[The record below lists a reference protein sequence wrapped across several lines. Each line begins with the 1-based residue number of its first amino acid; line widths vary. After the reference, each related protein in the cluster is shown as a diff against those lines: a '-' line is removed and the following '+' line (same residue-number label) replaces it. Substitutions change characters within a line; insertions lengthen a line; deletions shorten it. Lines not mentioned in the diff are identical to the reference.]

1 MTQLSTLPDA
11 TIQRPDLRP
20 ALIVGASGKTGRRI
34 ADRLDAR
41 GVPVRRAG
49 RSTEPRFDWT
59 DRTTWASALEDV
71 GLVYISYQ
79 PDLIADGA
87 VADIAEFVRLADKAG
102 AARLVLLAGRGE
114 PEAEHA
120 GRVVHAAQADST
132 VLSCAWFDQ
141 NFSEGGFAP
150 EIDAGSLTLP
160 VGEIGE
166 PFIDADDI
174 ADVAV
179 AALLDTTSDG
189 ENPHA
194 GKTYDLTG
202 PRLLTFAEV
211 ATELGGATGAAIAF
225 HRVTHDEYRAILA
238 SAGLDAPTIELMSTL
253 LTNLFDGRNSS
264 VTTDV
269 ADVLGRPARDFTY
282 FAAAFAERHR

>member
-1 MTQLSTLPDA
+1 M
-11 TIQRPDLRP
+11 
-20 ALIVGASGKTGRRI
+20 
-34 ADRLDAR
+34 
-41 GVPVRRAG
+41 
-49 RSTEPRFDWT
+49 
-59 DRTTWASALEDV
+59 
-71 GLVYISYQ
+71 
-79 PDLIADGA
+79 
-87 VADIAEFVRLADKAG
+87 
-102 AARLVLLAGRGE
+102 
-114 PEAEHA
+114 
-120 GRVVHAAQADST
+120 
-132 VLSCAWFDQ
+132 
-141 NFSEGGFAP
+141 
-150 EIDAGSLTLP
+150 
-160 VGEIGE
+160 
-166 PFIDADDI
+166 
-174 ADVAV
+174 AV